1 MVRTSPSDAGGTN
14 LIPALGAKI
23 PHVLLPKGKKKKS
36 INIKPKQ
43 YGNKFNK
50 DFKKYIHR

>member
-1 MVRTSPSDAGGTN
+1 VVRTLPSDAGGTN

-23 PHVLLPKGKKKKS
+23 PHVSLPKRKKKKS
-36 INIKPKQ
+36 KNIKWKQ

-50 DFKKYIHR
+50 DFKKYRHR